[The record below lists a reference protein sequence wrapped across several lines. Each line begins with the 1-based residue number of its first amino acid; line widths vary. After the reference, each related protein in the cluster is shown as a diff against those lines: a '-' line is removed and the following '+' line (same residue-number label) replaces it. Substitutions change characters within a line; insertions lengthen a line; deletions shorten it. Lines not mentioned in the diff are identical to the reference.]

1 MLTVRSGFIAMLMT
15 VLTQLSR
22 RLVGIVSLVI
32 LARILTPDDYGLV
45 AIALIFLNF
54 IVVIS
59 NTGGGNYLLSRE
71 ILTEESVMTNWTLN
85 VLLKGGLAVFFALS
99 SYPISLFYNDP
110 RLASIILVLSL
121 HLVIGLFNSPGM
133 IFKMKNQDLSAIT
146 KWQITSRFITTGIT
160 IAIAVVFETYWA
172 LVIGQLLVTISE
184 FIASYVIAPMRPKFT
199 LVNIRPQWEF
209 SKWVL
214 PQSIINFFRSQLDAM
229 FVSVS
234 FEKATVGAYT
244 SMRYYADLPTST
256 FISPLGGPL
265 LTQFSQFKNNHEYFQ
280 KQLQV
285 VLFYFSLI
293 TAPVIY
299 LMYVHSYFVV
309 GLILGDKW
317 IQYSDLLGIFAFFI
331 IVATLNNTLSHIVM
345 LKDRTKLLLMYSIYS
360 TLIQCVM
367 FISVDFS
374 SVYELAEYKI
384 GLDIVSVSL
393 FFALVIGAYF
403 GKAAFAPLLLP
414 VLPPV
419 AFIYCSGWV
428 AFQVVPEVTSFWQ
441 LVLHCSITV
450 GLFGLLQLAVILVLK
465 QVHCYRYTLK
475 LIHPVVKKCTARFSS

>member
-1 MLTVRSGFIAMLMT
+1 
-15 VLTQLSR
+15 
-22 RLVGIVSLVI
+22 
-32 LARILTPDDYGLV
+32 
-45 AIALIFLNF
+45 
-54 IVVIS
+54 
-59 NTGGGNYLLSRE
+59 
-71 ILTEESVMTNWTLN
+71 
-85 VLLKGGLAVFFALS
+85 
-99 SYPISLFYNDP
+99 
-110 RLASIILVLSL
+110 
-121 HLVIGLFNSPGM
+121 
-133 IFKMKNQDLSAIT
+133 
-146 KWQITSRFITTGIT
+146 
-160 IAIAVVFETYWA
+160 
-172 LVIGQLLVTISE
+172 
-184 FIASYVIAPMRPKFT
+184 
-199 LVNIRPQWEF
+199 
-209 SKWVL
+209 
-214 PQSIINFFRSQLDAM
+214 
-229 FVSVS
+229 
-234 FEKATVGAYT
+234 
-244 SMRYYADLPTST
+244 
-256 FISPLGGPL
+256 
-265 LTQFSQFKNNHEYFQ
+265 
-280 KQLQV
+280 
-285 VLFYFSLI
+285 
-293 TAPVIY
+293 
-299 LMYVHSYFVV
+299 
-309 GLILGDKW
+309 
-317 IQYSDLLGIFAFFI
+317 
-331 IVATLNNTLSHIVM
+331 M